1 MRSPLALALALL
13 PVAGALLLPRLLSKG
28 KRYRLIYYDGRGQ
41 IEIVRLVFAL
51 GQKLPGRDYD
61 NVRLPISYIG
71 PRDTDYDC
79 PEFNKL
85 QAQGRLACNLDRVPV
100 LECGGF
106 ALGQSP
112 AISRFI
118 GRELGLMGRD
128 EAEAAQIDAVVEHVR
143 DIRHAFATFRGS
155 NSWFGEVD
163 GQKASDG
170 RSSDTRVRE
179 RRNLRWWLR
188 QLDRCVG
195 DHGFAV
201 GRRASIAIAAA
212 LLVVGAVVCVSASD
226 SSDGTAAATGA
237 TQPCTRAADCIPL
250 VGAGHSRFCS
260 YYAKDTCVGGSTCSG
275 QCDLCSSCWADSDAL
290 GGSSPFDS
298 SDALSDVLSSDALYN
313 NSDAISDALS
323 SSALRSRYPR

>member
-85 QAQGRLACNLDRVPV
+85 QAQGRLACNLERVPV

-128 EAEAAQIDAVVEHVR
+128 EAEAAQVDAVVEHVR

-163 GQKASDG
+163 GQKATDG

-188 QLDRCVG
+188 QLDCCVG

-201 GRRASIAIAAA
+201 GRRASIADASLYFCFGEVCAELKGGPYESAAEPFGD
-212 LLVVGAVVCVSASD
+212 L
-226 SSDGTAAATGA
+226 AATR
-237 TQPCTRAADCIPL
+237 RAMQAESPKLARI
-250 VGAGHSRFCS
+250 VERFP
-260 YYAKDTCVGGSTCSG
+260 
-275 QCDLCSSCWADSDAL
+275 AL
-290 GGSSPFDS
+290 PGVREYLEGREPQAF
-298 SDALSDVLSSDALYN
+298 
-313 NSDAISDALS
+313 
-323 SSALRSRYPR
+323 